1 MNIYEINDLLY
12 IFCYFFFKENEY
24 FFCIKIVD
32 VMKLIENYRLLLY
45 VFNYI

>member
-32 VMKLIENYRLLLY
+32 VKKLIESYRLLLY
-45 VFNYI
+45 VCNYI